1 MLNFSLIYVNIC
13 FFASLLSLVLFGFIW
28 QKRQVVGSKYLLM
41 AILAVAVYNL
51 SYAFEYSATTEHLK
65 VFWAK
70 GEYTGLYN
78 LVPLLLLF
86 VVEYFGV
93 VKKIKIKYVLLL
105 WLIPIVILALAWTN
119 ELHGLIWINFSSIDP
134 VTNLMIFGHG
144 PVYMIGLLYLYG
156 CMGVILFL
164 LIKQWSSQRQPSFRH
179 QIEIFILAIVLPFGG
194 NIIYNTPLNP
204 IPGMDWSPIAS
215 LFSLVLLSFA
225 ISAFRFLDLIPVA
238 HDVVFSLIQDGIVV
252 ADSQGRIVDWNP
264 TLVNLLPYL
273 PLKTGMP
280 AKQLFQYLGQDQIS
294 IETIHEPLN
303 VEIEMNEPEL
313 IILDAYVTPLLRNNK
328 QDGWLL
334 IFDNETERRLAN
346 RALEKTN
353 RTLIQKL
360 DEIEKLKSQ
369 LEDQAIRDPL
379 TALFNRRFFD
389 EYFSNEL
396 VRSKRDNEPISL
408 FMIDIDHFKSVNDR
422 FGHDVGDQVLQLLAD
437 ILKTMFRK
445 SDVSCRLGGE
455 EFLVLLPGLMVDQ
468 AFTRAEDLRNRFEQ
482 ATREAEFL
490 YSTVT
495 ISIGISNYPQDA
507 DNTHDMFRLAD
518 QALYR
523 AKELGRNQV
532 CCLESDM

>member
-1 MLNFSLIYVNIC
+1 
-13 FFASLLSLVLFGFIW
+13 
-28 QKRQVVGSKYLLM
+28 
-41 AILAVAVYNL
+41 
-51 SYAFEYSATTEHLK
+51 
-65 VFWAK
+65 
-70 GEYTGLYN
+70 
-78 LVPLLLLF
+78 
-86 VVEYFGV
+86 
-93 VKKIKIKYVLLL
+93 
-105 WLIPIVILALAWTN
+105 
-119 ELHGLIWINFSSIDP
+119 
-134 VTNLMIFGHG
+134 
-144 PVYMIGLLYLYG
+144 
-156 CMGVILFL
+156 
-164 LIKQWSSQRQPSFRH
+164 
-179 QIEIFILAIVLPFGG
+179 
-194 NIIYNTPLNP
+194 
-204 IPGMDWSPIAS
+204 
-215 LFSLVLLSFA
+215 
-225 ISAFRFLDLIPVA
+225 
-238 HDVVFSLIQDGIVV
+238 
-252 ADSQGRIVDWNP
+252 
-264 TLVNLLPYL
+264 
-273 PLKTGMP
+273 
-280 AKQLFQYLGQDQIS
+280 
-294 IETIHEPLN
+294 
-303 VEIEMNEPEL
+303 MNEPEL